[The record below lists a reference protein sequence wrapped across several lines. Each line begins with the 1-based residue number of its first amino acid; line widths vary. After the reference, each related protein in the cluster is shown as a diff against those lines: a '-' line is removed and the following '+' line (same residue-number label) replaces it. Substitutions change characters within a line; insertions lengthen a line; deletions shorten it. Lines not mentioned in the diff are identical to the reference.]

1 MGLTKATLERV
12 ERLKDVA
19 GKLAEDTE
27 DKIRRIADLE
37 KKIQDLQLSRQE
49 KADQLKQLEDQVVA
63 IKNEIAE
70 QGNKYATCYS

>member
-27 DKIRRIADLE
+27 DKIRRIAGNLFFSSRFLE
-37 KKIQDLQLSRQE
+37 VEVTGES
-49 KADQLKQLEDQVVA
+49 V
-63 IKNEIAE
+63 
-70 QGNKYATCYS
+70 YT